1 MGGFLRFLGKGMLL
15 PLSVCLIGAVQAAA
29 LPPISAFGNLP
40 VASDPS
46 LSPDGKYFAVI
57 QTVQG
62 LPAALIY
69 PVGSTTPSILKSDQ
83 WIVVGLRWVK
93 PDRLLLT
100 LKANVTARGDY
111 QLRTWVRYA
120 TVKPDGSGFQILM
133 SNDPSFRF
141 NIRTG
146 GVTDT
151 DLDDPDHV
159 FMPLGVS
166 DFGGETLRDS
176 IMKVDVATGDAQPFM
191 IALPQTYK
199 WIMDGHGNVVARVD
213 RLRDPLRDSIRVFNG
228 KDWDSNGTIVAT
240 ADRGANVTGLT
251 EDGKALVRIAYDT
264 NGMKIVVRRDLT
276 APHEETLFSN
286 PEYSVDTVISD
297 DWTSRIVGASYVADT
312 TQYVYLNPKREALQK
327 GLEKAFPGRTVNIG
341 SYDQTMD
348 KVIVEVEAPKYPPAF
363 YYLDRTTHQAT
374 LIASTYPDLKPGD
387 LGEMKPYPYTARD
400 GLKIPAYITLPPG
413 KDPKNLPAVVL
424 PHGGP
429 DARDEIAFDWW
440 AQFLANRGYVVL
452 QPNYRGSSGYGDK
465 FTSEGLHQWGLKIQ
479 DDITDGVKKMIADG
493 IADPKR
499 ICIVG
504 ASYGGYAALAGATF
518 TPDLYACAA
527 SMAGISDLRQLLR
540 RERKQYGPESG
551 AVSFWQSRIGD
562 FSDDAEQLVATS
574 PAFHAD
580 RVKCPILLLHGED
593 DTTVRIE
600 QSRIMEDALR
610 KAGKPVQFVTLHGDD
625 HYFTL
630 PETRIRML
638 TELEAFLKKNI
649 GN

>member
-1 MGGFLRFLGKGMLL
+1 MGDSLRAKLL
-15 PLSVCLIGAVQAAA
+15 VAA
-29 LPPISAFGNLP
+29 LGLAAGLAMQPARANPPVSALGNLP
-40 VASDPS
+40 LASDPS

-57 QTVQG
+57 QMVG
-62 LPAALIY
+62 GMPAALIY
-69 PVGSTTPSILKSDQ
+69 PVGSATPSIIKSDK
-83 WIVVGLRWVK
+83 WLVVALHWVK

-100 LKANVTARGDY
+100 LKVNVTAHGDY

-120 TVKPDGSGFQILM
+120 TVKPDGSGFQIMM
-133 SNDPSFRF
+133 SNDPAFRF

-146 GVTDT
+146 GVIDT

-159 FMPLGVS
+159 FMPLGIT

-176 IMKVDVATGDAQPFM
+176 VMKVDVATGDAQPAM

-199 WIMDGHGNVVARVD
+199 WVMDGHGNVVARVD
-213 RLRDPLRDSIRVFNG
+213 RLDNPLRDSIRVFDG
-228 KDWDSNGTIVAT
+228 RDWESDGTIVAT
-240 ADRGANVTGLT
+240 ADRGASVAGLT
-251 EDGKALVRIAYDT
+251 EDGKALARFAYDT
-264 NGMKIVVRRDLT
+264 NGMKIMARRDLAT
-276 APHEETLFSN
+276 QHEETLFSN
-286 PEYSVDTVISD
+286 PDYSVSAAISD
-297 DWTSRIVGASYVADT
+297 DWTSRIVGATFVADRT
-312 TQYVYLNPKREALQK
+312 EYVYFDPNREALQK
-327 GLEKAFPGRTVNIG
+327 GLEKAFPDRSVTIA
-341 SYDQTMD
+341 SYDRSMD
-348 KVIVEVEAPKYPPAF
+348 KVIVIVEAPKHPPVF

-374 LIASTYPDLKPGD
+374 QIASTYPDLKPDD
-387 LGEMKPYPYTARD
+387 LGQMKPYPYSARD

-413 KDPKNLPAVVL
+413 RDPKKLPAVVL

-429 DARDEIAFDWW
+429 DARDEIEFNWW

-465 FTSEGLHQWGLKIQ
+465 FTSEGLHQWGLKMQ

-540 RERKQYGPESG
+540 RERKQYGPQSG
-551 AVSFWQSRIGD
+551 VVSFWQSRIGD

-574 PAFHAD
+574 PAFHAG
-580 RVKCPILLLHGED
+580 RVKCPILLLHGAD
-593 DTTVRIE
+593 DTTVWIE
-600 QSRIMEDALR
+600 QSRIMEDALQ
-610 KAGKPVQFVTLHGDD
+610 KAGKPVQFVTLQGDD